1 MKPTSEKE
9 YQAQDD
15 LRAVKQAADVAKNST
30 RKRAVQ
36 TLIGKELKALAAL
49 NPYRDGSGGRRKRK

>member
-1 MKPTSEKE
+1 VKPSSEKE

-15 LRAVKQAADVAKNST
+15 LRAVKQAAEVAKSPA
-30 RKRAVQ
+30 RKQAVR
-36 TLIGKELKALAAL
+36 TLISQEQKALAAL